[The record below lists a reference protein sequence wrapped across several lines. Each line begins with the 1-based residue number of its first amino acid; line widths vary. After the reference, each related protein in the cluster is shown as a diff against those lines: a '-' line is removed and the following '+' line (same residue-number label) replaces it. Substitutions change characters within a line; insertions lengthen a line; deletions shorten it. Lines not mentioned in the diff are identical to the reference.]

1 MKRIFATHL
10 TAAQVVGY
18 RRAKWSKT
26 QPHEGILWT
35 NKLSRGVRGS
45 DKSYIAFSPSKRK
58 VVWVSQVWKTERKMV
73 RWGVSGQYYDS
84 LDEAKQVAK
93 DILDD

>member
-1 MKRIFATHL
+1 MKMVLTTQL

-26 QPHEGILWT
+26 QPHKGILWT
-35 NKLSRGVRGS
+35 TKFSRGVNGS

-58 VVWVSQVWKTERKMV
+58 VVWVGQFWNSARKMV
-73 RWGVSGQYYDS
+73 RWHVAGQYYDS

-93 DILDD
+93 DMLDD